1 MPIPTSFDGA
11 AMSTVSFELQRN
23 AHGRLVYV
31 GPDGVRHEGVV
42 PVRAFPISRPQQG
55 LSLLAADG
63 RELVWLERLDD
74 LPPAQRQLVE
84 AELAGR
90 EFMPEIHRIVSV
102 STYATP
108 SIWQVETD
116 RGPTSFVLRGEEDI
130 RRLAGHTLL
139 ISDNHG
145 IHYLIRDA
153 ATLDRGSR
161 HLLDR
166 FL

>member
-1 MPIPTSFDGA
+1 
-11 AMSTVSFELQRN
+11 MSNDSFELQRN

-31 GPDGVRHEGVV
+31 GADGVRHEGVA

-63 RELVWLERLDD
+63 RELAWIERLDE
-74 LPPAQRQLVE
+74 LPPAQRELIE

-90 EFMPEIHRIVSV
+90 EFMPEIRRIVSV

-108 SIWQVETD
+108 STWQVETD
-116 RGPTSFVLRGEEDI
+116 RGPTTFVLRGEEAI
-130 RRLAGHTLL
+130 RRLAGHALL
-139 ISDNHG
+139 ISDSHG

-153 ATLDRGSR
+153 AGLDRGSR